1 VSATPTGVESLEL
14 GVVRARPALD
24 RSEWLRLARR
34 ARWLSWA
41 SLAYMGFEGAVAVV
55 AGILAGSIALTG
67 FGIDSAIEG
76 AASLIVVWRFTGSRL
91 LSERAEGRAQKLVS
105 ISFFLLAPYIAVEAL
120 RDLIGADHPEASWVG
135 IGLAAASLALMPALG
150 IAKRRIG
157 ERIGSPAT
165 AGEGAQNLLCAYTS
179 AARDSRKTCAP
190 PSSMTWSSSAGVA
203 ASATSSLPSGA
214 PSGGAAILTPA
225 PSGAPCEETTPLM
238 ASAGRVSDREP
249 ASAPWSV
256 GRWHLGW
263 IARRLGPKNGARW
276 RSTANIP

>member
-1 VSATPTGVESLEL
+1 VSATPTGAESLEL
-14 GVVRARPALD
+14 GVIRARPALD

-120 RDLIGADHPEASWVG
+120 RDLIGAHHPEASWVG
-135 IGLAAASLALMPALG
+135 IGLAAASIALMPALG

-165 AGEGAQNLLCAYTS
+165 AGEGAENLLCAYMAVALLAGLAGNALLGLWWLDPV
-179 AARDSRKTCAP
+179 AALVIAALAVNEGVETWRGEGCCAP
-190 PSSMTWSSSAGVA
+190 A
-203 ASATSSLPSGA
+203 AATCQDVCCA
-214 PSGGAAILTPA
+214 
-225 PSGAPCEETTPLM
+225 E
-238 ASAGRVSDREP
+238 
-249 ASAPWSV
+249 
-256 GRWHLGW
+256 
-263 IARRLGPKNGARW
+263 
-276 RSTANIP
+276 